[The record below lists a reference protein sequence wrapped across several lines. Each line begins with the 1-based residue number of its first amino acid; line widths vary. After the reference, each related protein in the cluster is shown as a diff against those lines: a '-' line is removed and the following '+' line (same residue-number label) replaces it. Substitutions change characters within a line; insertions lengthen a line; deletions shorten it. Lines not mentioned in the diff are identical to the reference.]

1 MNSKLTQTQVF
12 ELVKN
17 NILEILPNT
26 QADLIVP
33 EQSLVDLGAN
43 SVDRMEIVTLS
54 MEDLGVKIPLMS
66 FAKVFNI
73 ESLVEVLFTNQK

>member
-12 ELVKN
+12 ELVKK
-17 NILEILPNT
+17 NILEILPKT

-43 SVDRMEIVTLS
+43 SVDRIEIVTLS

>member
-17 NILEILPNT
+17 NILEILPKT

-66 FAKVFNI
+66 FARVFNI

>member
-1 MNSKLTQTQVF
+1 MNNKLTQTQIF
-12 ELVKN
+12 ELVIKN
-17 NILEILPNT
+17 IVEILPKT

>member
-17 NILEILPNT
+17 NILEILPKT
-26 QADLIVP
+26 QADLIDP

-66 FAKVFNI
+66 FARVFNI

>member
-17 NILEILPNT
+17 NILEILPKT

-33 EQSLVDLGAN
+33 DQSLADLGAN

-66 FAKVFNI
+66 FARVFNI

>member
-12 ELVKN
+12 ELVKK
-17 NILEILPNT
+17 NILEILPKT

-33 EQSLVDLGAN
+33 EQSLADLGAN

-66 FAKVFNI
+66 FARVFNI

>member
-12 ELVKN
+12 ELVKK
-17 NILEILPNT
+17 NILEILPKT

-66 FAKVFNI
+66 FARVFNI

>member
-12 ELVKN
+12 ELVKK
-17 NILEILPNT
+17 NILEILPKT

-33 EQSLVDLGAN
+33 DQSLADLGAN

-66 FAKVFNI
+66 FARVFNI

>member
-1 MNSKLTQTQVF
+1 MNNKLTQTQIF
-12 ELVKN
+12 ELVKK
-17 NILEILPNT
+17 NIVEILPKT

-33 EQSLVDLGAN
+33 DQSLVDLGAN

>member
-12 ELVKN
+12 ELVKH
-17 NILEILPNT
+17 NILEILPKT

-66 FAKVFNI
+66 FAIVFNI

>member
-12 ELVKN
+12 ELVKK
-17 NILEILPNT
+17 NILEILPTT

>member
-12 ELVKN
+12 ELVKK
-17 NILEILPNT
+17 NILEILPTT

-66 FAKVFNI
+66 FARVFNI

>member
-17 NILEILPNT
+17 NILEILPKT

-33 EQSLVDLGAN
+33 EQSLADLGAN

-66 FAKVFNI
+66 FARVFNI